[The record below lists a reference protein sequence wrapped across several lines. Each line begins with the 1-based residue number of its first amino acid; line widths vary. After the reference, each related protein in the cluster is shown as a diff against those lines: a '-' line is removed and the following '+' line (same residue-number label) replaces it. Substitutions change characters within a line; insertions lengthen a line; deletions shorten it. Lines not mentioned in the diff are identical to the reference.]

1 MKKFSEVTEL
11 GIGPFQ
17 NVQREVIYFLFV
29 VRKNESELFKHFSI
43 HCKSRGISG
52 PYNFLTRIKSN
63 IPDV

>member
-29 VRKNESELFKHFSI
+29 VRKNVSELSKDFST
-43 HCKSRGISG
+43 HCKSRENSG
-52 PYNFLTRIKSN
+52 PRNFLTPIKSS